1 MEYNILNEYF
11 TAKLNFNLNNKRK
24 NMKNI
29 IKSVIVML
37 SSISLFASANAG
49 ELSVSGTAKA
59 TYNILSGGVNKG
71 KGLGVT
77 NELNFTAAGEL
88 DNGYTWSY
96 SMELDPNAVTAGTTA
111 SAQAGAEND
120 DTKLTLSTP
129 YGTVGV
135 FISEGGLDVEDA
147 GSQSV
152 YARPTD
158 MGDPS
163 ATSDNFTIDSYN
175 NIQYHTPAD
184 LLPFGTS
191 FKIAYATNTSDVS
204 AGSSGNNGGAVNTQG
219 TSNPGRSATEMQI
232 KAAPIDGLTIGAS
245 YFEFDGT
252 GLAKTDQEAE
262 SGAYYATFA
271 NGPVSVGYSK
281 AYKAPLNADAT
292 FNDATKPVEYYEQT
306 NYSIAFAASDDLS
319 VSYERETSDA
329 VKVDDSSVE
338 QESSAVQVAYTMG
351 GMTIALS
358 HGSHD
363 NNGYVDGANQD
374 QTLIAVT
381 MAF

>member
-1 MEYNILNEYF
+1 MF
-11 TAKLNFNLNNKRK
+11 
-24 NMKNI
+24 
-29 IKSVIVML
+29 
-37 SSISLFASANAG
+37 SSISLFTSVNAG
-49 ELSVSGTAKA
+49 ELGVSGTAKA
-59 TYNILSGGVNKG
+59 TYNILSGKTNVG

-77 NELNFTAAGEL
+77 NELNFTASGEL

-96 SMELDPNAVTAGTTA
+96 SMELDPGENSTSPQSTAN
-111 SAQAGAEND
+111 ND
-120 DTKLTLSTP
+120 DTKLTLGTP

-135 FISEGGLDVEDA
+135 FISEGGLDLEDA

-175 NIQYHTPAD
+175 NVQYHTPAD

-191 FKIAYATNTSDVS
+191 FKVAYAPNLSDTA
-204 AGSSGNNGGAVNTQG
+204 AGSSGNNAGAVHT
-219 TSNPGRSATEMQI
+219 RSSTDSGNNATEMQV
-232 KAAPIDGLTIGAS
+232 KAAPIDGLAIGAS
-245 YFEFDGT
+245 YFEFDGS
-252 GLAKTDQEAE
+252 GIAKSDQEAE
-262 SGAYYATFA
+262 SGAYYATYA
-271 NGPVSVGYSK
+271 TGPISVGYSK
-281 AYKAPLNADAT
+281 GYKALLRADGDFAT
-292 FNDATKPVEYYEQT
+292 TTNVSYYDQT

-319 VSYERETSDA
+319 VSYERETSEA
-329 VKVDDSSVE
+329 NYVNNTTVE

-363 NNGYVDGANQD
+363 NVGYVDAANQD
-374 QTLIAVT
+374 QTLFAVT